1 MVSFLRKHL
10 LYSAFTKKKKKNRCA
25 FTRGAVLI
33 LQSKYLFT
41 RLFVRQTV
49 SKNEQVTF
57 TFN

>member
-10 LYSAFTKKKKKNRCA
+10 LYSAFTKKKNRC
-25 FTRGAVLI
+25 AVLI